1 MPRPVLSRPKKP
13 IALTFKKSPKTLV
26 SPKILVWCP
35 MFITGL
41 AIGLFIGA
49 LIGVLVMAV
58 FQINRGEDD

>member
-1 MPRPVLSRPKKP
+1 
-13 IALTFKKSPKTLV
+13 
-26 SPKILVWCP
+26 

-58 FQINRGEDD
+58 FQINRDEDA